1 ATVTA
6 PRYPEHVAGALRV
19 ERFWRAV
26 GGPVSGET
34 KALLSEPRQGRVQR
48 LPRSMARQGR
58 SDAVGP
64 RRQAHP
70 QSPAAASLRTPS
82 AAVRTGSGR
91 ARGRGGG
98 IAGEAILEGRRRGS
112 ERGNKGAAV

>member
-1 ATVTA
+1 
-6 PRYPEHVAGALRV
+6 GALRV

-48 LPRSMARQGR
+48 LPRSMARQGQ
-58 SDAVGP
+58 SDPVGP

-70 QSPAAASLRTPS
+70 QSPVAAGLRTPS
-82 AAVRTGSGR
+82 AAVLTASRR
-91 ARGRGGG
+91 PRGRGGG

-112 ERGNKGAAV
+112 ERGNKGA